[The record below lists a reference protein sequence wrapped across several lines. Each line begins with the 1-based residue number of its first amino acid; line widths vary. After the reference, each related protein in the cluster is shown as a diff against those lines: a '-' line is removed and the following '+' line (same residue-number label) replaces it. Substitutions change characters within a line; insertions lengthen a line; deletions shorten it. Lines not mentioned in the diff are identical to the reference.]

1 MASNMLIHGW
11 IRYDYYMNETHVH
24 VIKSWNSLIF
34 HKNVHLVKK
43 YACPKIRM
51 SKKYSTKKCMSKK
64 ICISLVVWHP
74 GTDTSEAGIGSE
86 HSLLAQHFGWLYA
99 LEAIPKRYFCISFKL
114 EAFYEIPFG
123 FNCRNEATKYG
134 FDRFHLLE
142 AVLQMIFK
150 TASASPEKLLQQ
162 PF

>member
-1 MASNMLIHGW
+1 M
-11 IRYDYYMNETHVH
+11 HVQ
-24 VIKSWNSLIF
+24 
-34 HKNVHLVKK
+34 K
-43 YACPKIRM
+43 YACQKNIPQKNA
-51 SKKYSTKKCMSKK
+51 CQK

-150 TASASPEKLLQQ
+150 TALASPEKLLHQKSC
-162 PF
+162 FTNYFKRS

>member
-1 MASNMLIHGW
+1 
-11 IRYDYYMNETHVH
+11 
-24 VIKSWNSLIF
+24 
-34 HKNVHLVKK
+34 
-43 YACPKIRM
+43 M

-64 ICISLVVWHP
+64 KCISLVVWHP

-123 FNCRNEATKYG
+123 FNCRNEATNDFQNSFSFTRKVTST
-134 FDRFHLLE
+134 
-142 AVLQMIFK
+142 AVLEKVEAMLIGILEEEITEALQITLHFAFK
-150 TASASPEKLLQQ
+150 I
-162 PF
+162 

>member
-1 MASNMLIHGW
+1 M
-11 IRYDYYMNETHVH
+11 HVQ
-24 VIKSWNSLIF
+24 
-34 HKNVHLVKK
+34 K
-43 YACPKIRM
+43 YACQKNIPQ
-51 SKKYSTKKCMSKK
+51 KKCMSKK

-123 FNCRNEATKYG
+123 FNCRNEATND
-134 FDRFHLLE
+134 FQNSFSFTRE
-142 AVLQMIFK
+142 AASPAVLGEVEAMPIRTIILILGQDD
-150 TASASPEKLLQQ
+150 ASKGNGTS
-162 PF
+162 F